1 MFLFRWTKLLIILC
15 ELFLNNISNNMSNN
29 ETKLQPNKKTANILK
44 LLTLG
49 NSCVGKSSIVIR
61 YTENKFYSSYLTTI
75 GVDFL
80 RKVIT
85 VGDKEVNLQIWDSA
99 GQEKYNSISKQYYNK
114 ADGII
119 LVFDLNNRTTFDG
132 MMNWLDEI
140 EASSAKGIPIVIVGN
155 KCDLTTREISSDEA
169 YEFAETKN
177 IPYFE
182 TSALSGHNVNE
193 AIYKLV
199 EIALEFQAK
208 KISDKKAV
216 TLKTTG
222 DNKERCCK

>member
-1 MFLFRWTKLLIILC
+1 
-15 ELFLNNISNNMSNN
+15 MSNN
-29 ETKLQPNKKTANILK
+29 ETKQQPNKKTTNILK

-49 NSCVGKSSIVIR
+49 NSSVGKSSIVIR

-85 VGDKEVNLQIWDSA
+85 VGDKEINLQIWDSA

-119 LVFDLNNRTTFDG
+119 LVFDLNSRMSFDG
-132 MMNWLDEI
+132 MMNWLEEI
-140 EASSAKGIPIVIVGN
+140 EVSTAKGIPIVIVGN
-155 KCDLTTREISSDEA
+155 KCDLATREITTDEA

-182 TSALSGHNVNE
+182 TSAMTGHNVNE
-193 AIYKLV
+193 AINKLV
-199 EIALEFQAK
+199 EIALEFQEK
-208 KISDKKAV
+208 KNNDKKVV
-216 TLKTTG
+216 TLNTTG
-222 DNKERCCK
+222 GNKERCCK

>member
-1 MFLFRWTKLLIILC
+1 
-15 ELFLNNISNNMSNN
+15 MSNN
-29 ETKLQPNKKTANILK
+29 QTKQQPNKKTTNILK

-85 VGDKEVNLQIWDSA
+85 VGDKEINLQIWDSA

-119 LVFDLNNRTTFDG
+119 LVFDLNSRMSFDG
-132 MMNWLDEI
+132 MMNWLEEI
-140 EASSAKGIPIVIVGN
+140 EVSTAKGIPIVIVGN
-155 KCDLTTREISSDEA
+155 KCDLATREITTDEA

-182 TSALSGHNVNE
+182 TSAMTGHNVNE
-193 AIYKLV
+193 AINKLV
-199 EIALEFQAK
+199 EIALEFQEK
-208 KISDKKAV
+208 KNNDKKVV
-216 TLKTTG
+216 TLNTTG
-222 DNKERCCK
+222 GNKERCCK

>member
-1 MFLFRWTKLLIILC
+1 
-15 ELFLNNISNNMSNN
+15 MSNN
-29 ETKLQPNKKTANILK
+29 QTKQQPNKKTTNILK

-85 VGDKEVNLQIWDSA
+85 VGDKEINLQIWDSA

-119 LVFDLNNRTTFDG
+119 LVFDLNSRMSFDG
-132 MMNWLDEI
+132 MMNWLEEI
-140 EASSAKGIPIVIVGN
+140 EVSTAKGIPIVIVGN
-155 KCDLTTREISSDEA
+155 KCDLATREITTDEA

-182 TSALSGHNVNE
+182 TSAMTGHNVNE
-193 AIYKLV
+193 AFNKLV
-199 EIALEFQAK
+199 EIALEFQEK
-208 KISDKKAV
+208 KNNDKKVV
-216 TLKTTG
+216 TLNTTG
-222 DNKERCCK
+222 GNKERCCK

>member
-1 MFLFRWTKLLIILC
+1 
-15 ELFLNNISNNMSNN
+15 MSNN
-29 ETKLQPNKKTANILK
+29 QIKQQPNKKTTNILK

-49 NSCVGKSSIVIR
+49 NSSVGKSSIVIR

-85 VGDKEVNLQIWDSA
+85 VGDKEINLQIWDSA

-119 LVFDLNNRTTFDG
+119 LVFDLNSRMSFDG
-132 MMNWLDEI
+132 MMNWLEEI
-140 EASSAKGIPIVIVGN
+140 EVSTAKGIPIVIVGN
-155 KCDLTTREISSDEA
+155 KCDLATREITTDEA

-182 TSALSGHNVNE
+182 TSAMTGHNVNE
-193 AIYKLV
+193 AINKLV
-199 EIALEFQAK
+199 EIALEFQEK
-208 KISDKKAV
+208 KNNDKKVV
-216 TLKTTG
+216 TLNTTG
-222 DNKERCCK
+222 GNKERCCK

>member
-1 MFLFRWTKLLIILC
+1 
-15 ELFLNNISNNMSNN
+15 MSNN
-29 ETKLQPNKKTANILK
+29 ETKQQPKKKTTNILK

-85 VGDKEVNLQIWDSA
+85 VGDKEINLQIWDSA

-119 LVFDLNNRTTFDG
+119 LVFDLNSRMSFDG
-132 MMNWLDEI
+132 MMNWLEEI
-140 EASSAKGIPIVIVGN
+140 EVSTEKGIPIVIVGN
-155 KCDLTTREISSDEA
+155 KCDLATREITTDEA

-182 TSALSGHNVNE
+182 TSAMTGHNINE
-193 AIYKLV
+193 AINKLV
-199 EIALEFQAK
+199 EIALEFQEK
-208 KISDKKAV
+208 KNNDNKKVV
-216 TLKTTG
+216 TLNTNG
-222 DNKERCCK
+222 GNKEGCCK

>member
-1 MFLFRWTKLLIILC
+1 
-15 ELFLNNISNNMSNN
+15 MSNN
-29 ETKLQPNKKTANILK
+29 QIKQQPNKKTTNILK

-85 VGDKEVNLQIWDSA
+85 VGDKEINLQIWDSA

-119 LVFDLNNRTTFDG
+119 LVFDLNSRMSFDG
-132 MMNWLDEI
+132 MMNWLEEI
-140 EASSAKGIPIVIVGN
+140 EVSTAKGIPIVIVGN
-155 KCDLTTREISSDEA
+155 KCDLATREITTDEA

-182 TSALSGHNVNE
+182 TSAMTGHNVNE
-193 AIYKLV
+193 AINKLV
-199 EIALEFQAK
+199 EIALEFQEK
-208 KISDKKAV
+208 KNNDKKVV
-216 TLKTTG
+216 TLNTTG
-222 DNKERCCK
+222 GNKERCCK

>member
-1 MFLFRWTKLLIILC
+1 
-15 ELFLNNISNNMSNN
+15 MSNN
-29 ETKLQPNKKTANILK
+29 ETKQQPNKKTTNILK

-61 YTENKFYSSYLTTI
+61 YTENKFYNSYLTTI

-85 VGDKEVNLQIWDSA
+85 VGDKEINLQIWDSA

-119 LVFDLNNRTTFDG
+119 LVFDLNSRMSFDG
-132 MMNWLDEI
+132 MMNWLEEI
-140 EASSAKGIPIVIVGN
+140 EVSTEKGIPIVIVGN
-155 KCDLTTREISSDEA
+155 KCDLTTREITTDEA

-182 TSALSGHNVNE
+182 TSAMTGHNINE
-193 AIYKLV
+193 AINKLV
-199 EIALEFQAK
+199 EIALEFQEK
-208 KISDKKAV
+208 KNNDKKVV
-216 TLKTTG
+216 TLNTNG
-222 DNKERCCK
+222 GNKERCCK

>member
-1 MFLFRWTKLLIILC
+1 
-15 ELFLNNISNNMSNN
+15 MSNN
-29 ETKLQPNKKTANILK
+29 ETKQQPNKKTTNILK

-85 VGDKEVNLQIWDSA
+85 VGNKEINLQIWDSA

-119 LVFDLNNRTTFDG
+119 LVFDLNSRMSFDG
-132 MMNWLDEI
+132 MMNWLEEI
-140 EASSAKGIPIVIVGN
+140 EVSTEKGIPIVIVGN
-155 KCDLTTREISSDEA
+155 KCDLTTREITTDEA

-182 TSALSGHNVNE
+182 TSAMTGHNINE
-193 AIYKLV
+193 AINKLV
-199 EIALEFQAK
+199 EIALEFQEK
-208 KISDKKAV
+208 KNNDKKVV
-216 TLKTTG
+216 TLNTNG
-222 DNKERCCK
+222 GNKERCCK

>member
-1 MFLFRWTKLLIILC
+1 
-15 ELFLNNISNNMSNN
+15 MSNN
-29 ETKLQPNKKTANILK
+29 ETKLQPNKKASNILK

-49 NSCVGKSSIVIR
+49 NSSVGKSSIVIR

-85 VGDKEVNLQIWDSA
+85 VGDKEINLQIWDSA

-119 LVFDLNNRTTFDG
+119 LVFDLNSRTSFDG
-132 MMNWLDEI
+132 MMNWLEEI
-140 EASSAKGIPIVIVGN
+140 ELSTAKGIPIVIVGN
-155 KCDLTTREISSDEA
+155 KCDLTTREITSDEA
-169 YEFAETKN
+169 FEFAETKN

-182 TSALSGHNVNE
+182 TSAMTGHNVNE
-193 AIYKLV
+193 AINKLV
-199 EIALEFQAK
+199 EIALEFQEK
-208 KISDKKAV
+208 QISDKKVV
-216 TLKTTG
+216 TLNKTR
-222 DNKERCCK
+222 DNKESCCK

>member
-1 MFLFRWTKLLIILC
+1 
-15 ELFLNNISNNMSNN
+15 MSNN
-29 ETKLQPNKKTANILK
+29 QIKQQPNKKTTNILK

-49 NSCVGKSSIVIR
+49 NSSVGKSSIVIR

-85 VGDKEVNLQIWDSA
+85 VGDKEINLQIWDSA

-119 LVFDLNNRTTFDG
+119 LVFDLNSRMSFDG
-132 MMNWLDEI
+132 MMNWLEEI
-140 EASSAKGIPIVIVGN
+140 EVSTAKGIPIVIVGN
-155 KCDLTTREISSDEA
+155 KCDLATREITTDEA

-182 TSALSGHNVNE
+182 TSAMTGHNVNE
-193 AIYKLV
+193 AFNKLV
-199 EIALEFQAK
+199 EIALEFQEK
-208 KISDKKAV
+208 KNNDKKVV
-216 TLKTTG
+216 TLNTTG
-222 DNKERCCK
+222 GNKERCCK

>member
-1 MFLFRWTKLLIILC
+1 
-15 ELFLNNISNNMSNN
+15 MSNN
-29 ETKLQPNKKTANILK
+29 ETKQQPNKKTTNILK

-85 VGDKEVNLQIWDSA
+85 VGDKEINLQIWDSA

-119 LVFDLNNRTTFDG
+119 LVFDLNSRMSFDG
-132 MMNWLDEI
+132 MMNWLEEI
-140 EASSAKGIPIVIVGN
+140 EVSTAKGIPIVIVGN
-155 KCDLTTREISSDEA
+155 KCDLATREITTDEA

-182 TSALSGHNVNE
+182 TSAMTGHNVNE
-193 AIYKLV
+193 AINKLV
-199 EIALEFQAK
+199 EIALEFQEK
-208 KISDKKAV
+208 KNNDKKVV
-216 TLKTTG
+216 TLNTTG
-222 DNKERCCK
+222 GNKERCCK

>member
-1 MFLFRWTKLLIILC
+1 
-15 ELFLNNISNNMSNN
+15 MSNN
-29 ETKLQPNKKTANILK
+29 ETKQQPNKKTTNILK

-61 YTENKFYSSYLTTI
+61 YTENKFYNSYLTTI

-85 VGDKEVNLQIWDSA
+85 VGDKEINLQIWDSA

-119 LVFDLNNRTTFDG
+119 LVFDLNSRMSFDG
-132 MMNWLDEI
+132 MMNWLEEI
-140 EASSAKGIPIVIVGN
+140 EVSTEKGIPIVIVGN
-155 KCDLTTREISSDEA
+155 KCDLATREITTDEA

-182 TSALSGHNVNE
+182 TSAMTGHNINE
-193 AIYKLV
+193 AINKLV
-199 EIALEFQAK
+199 EIALEFQEK
-208 KISDKKAV
+208 KNNDKKVV
-216 TLKTTG
+216 TLNTNG
-222 DNKERCCK
+222 GNKERCCK

>member
-1 MFLFRWTKLLIILC
+1 
-15 ELFLNNISNNMSNN
+15 MSNN
-29 ETKLQPNKKTANILK
+29 ETKQQPNKKTTNILK

-85 VGDKEVNLQIWDSA
+85 VGDKEINLQIWDSA

-119 LVFDLNNRTTFDG
+119 LVFDLNSRMSFDG
-132 MMNWLDEI
+132 MMNWLEEI
-140 EASSAKGIPIVIVGN
+140 EVSTEKGIPIVIVGN
-155 KCDLTTREISSDEA
+155 KCDLTTREITTDEA

-182 TSALSGHNVNE
+182 TSAMTGHNINE
-193 AIYKLV
+193 AINKLV
-199 EIALEFQAK
+199 EIALEFQEK
-208 KISDKKAV
+208 KNNDKKVV
-216 TLKTTG
+216 TLNTNG
-222 DNKERCCK
+222 GNKERCCK

>member
-1 MFLFRWTKLLIILC
+1 
-15 ELFLNNISNNMSNN
+15 MSNN
-29 ETKLQPNKKTANILK
+29 ETKQQPKKKTTNILK

-85 VGDKEVNLQIWDSA
+85 VGDKEINLQIWDSA

-119 LVFDLNNRTTFDG
+119 LVFDLNSRMSFDG
-132 MMNWLDEI
+132 MMNWLEEI
-140 EASSAKGIPIVIVGN
+140 EVSTEKGIPIVIVGN
-155 KCDLTTREISSDEA
+155 KCDLTTREITTDEA

-182 TSALSGHNVNE
+182 TSAMTGHNINE
-193 AIYKLV
+193 AINKLV
-199 EIALEFQAK
+199 EIALEFQEK
-208 KISDKKAV
+208 KNNDKKVV
-216 TLKTTG
+216 TLNTNG
-222 DNKERCCK
+222 GNKERCCK